1 MLFIRTN
8 VWYSMNIG
16 TNVLLKG
23 GIIMMTCQN
32 IRFIERN
39 FLFTKIMNE
48 NNHLSYAQ
56 IEKLLDEASEQYVD
70 YTFKFYENGSV
81 VIIDN
86 CTNLFLKPKDL
97 KDVALDFYIRKRIA
111 IIKESLHVQE
121 LQYA

>member
-1 MLFIRTN
+1 
-8 VWYSMNIG
+8 
-16 TNVLLKG
+16 
-23 GIIMMTCQN
+23 MMTCQN

-39 FLFTKIMNE
+39 FLFTKIMND
-48 NNHLSYAQ
+48 NKHLSYAQ

-86 CTNLFLKPKDL
+86 YTNLFLKPKDL

-111 IIKESLHVQE
+111 IIKESLHAQE